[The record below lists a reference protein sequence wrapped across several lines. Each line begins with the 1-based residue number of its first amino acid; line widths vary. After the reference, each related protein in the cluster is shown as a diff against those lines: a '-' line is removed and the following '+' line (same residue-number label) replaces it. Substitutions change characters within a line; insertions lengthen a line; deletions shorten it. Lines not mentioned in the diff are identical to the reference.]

1 MSEGPPKQR
10 VESSEKM
17 PVAEYILLA
26 KELVESQEHFPFP
39 GIDPQAYSK
48 IKADEEEALGYST
61 PIDELL
67 ERFKNEGMKVV
78 LGKHPES
85 GNVFI
90 LPAQS
95 DDIENDN
102 LFPKH
107 LLVSEEMDEKLKKL
121 ILARKG

>member
-1 MSEGPPKQR
+1 
-10 VESSEKM
+10 M
-17 PVAEYILLA
+17 PVAEYVLLA
-26 KELVESQEHFPFP
+26 KEIIERQETFPFP
-39 GIDPQAYSK
+39 GIDPEAYSK
-48 IKADEEEALGYST
+48 IKVDEEQSPGYST

-67 ERFKNEGMKVV
+67 ERFRNEGMKVV

-107 LLVSEEMDEKLKKL
+107 LLPGEEMNEKLKKL